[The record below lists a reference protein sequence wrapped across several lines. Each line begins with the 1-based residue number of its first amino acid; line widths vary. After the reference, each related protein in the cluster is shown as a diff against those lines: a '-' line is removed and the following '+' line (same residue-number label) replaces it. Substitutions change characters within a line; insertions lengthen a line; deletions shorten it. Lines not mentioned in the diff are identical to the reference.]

1 VLAALAFVLAVLAR
15 IASSVIAHVVGKP
28 AQVEM
33 AVGH

>member
-1 VLAALAFVLAVLAR
+1 VLAALALVRALLAR
-15 IASSVIAHVVGKP
+15 IASSVIAHVVGKT